1 MPGLLDDRQL
11 ERVFNAWRRAVRLDP
26 VLSRI
31 ATPDLHPMCTAF
43 NNALTGDD
51 EGQLGEACDQLVREN
66 LEAQTVT
73 RIATFLAETFADEVG
88 NTSGVVSRSLVST
101 LGHVCGL
108 MIETMVSDVTQ
119 LATRDS
125 LTGLENRRAW
135 DQALISYSEARREIA
150 LCMIDLDGLKV
161 INDTHGHAAGDTY
174 LAQFAKDLLNSTP
187 SEGRA
192 YRFAG
197 DEYAMLLPN
206 SSSRELEQVIS
217 ELHSRTGVAPF
228 SYGIAS
234 TAEPFERIQDLTNLA
249 DARMYQM
256 KQRRKLAREETAAS
270 METQP
275 ESNGAVVPTQTA

>member
-1 MPGLLDDRQL
+1 M
-11 ERVFNAWRRAVRLDP
+11 RLDP

-31 ATPDLHPMCTAF
+31 ATPDLLPMCTAF

-51 EGQLGEACDQLVREN
+51 EGQLGEACNQLVRHK

-101 LGHVCGL
+101 LGHVFGL

-119 LATRDS
+119 LATRDA

-135 DQALISYSEARREIA
+135 DQALISYSDAKREIV
-150 LCMIDLDGLKV
+150 LCLIDLDGLKV
-161 INDTHGHAAGDTY
+161 INDTQGHAAGDAY
-174 LAQFAKDLLNSTP
+174 LAQFAKDLLDSTP

-192 YRFAG
+192 YRLAG

-206 SSSRELEQVIS
+206 GSTRELEQLIS
-217 ELHSRTGVAPF
+217 ALQGRSGVAPF
-228 SYGIAS
+228 SYGTAS
-234 TAEPFERIQDLTNLA
+234 SADSYEKVQDLTDLA
-249 DARMYQM
+249 DTRMYKM
-256 KQRRKLAREETAAS
+256 KQRRKLEREEATLLAGAQS
-270 METQP
+270 
-275 ESNGAVVPTQTA
+275 ESNGAVDPSQTA